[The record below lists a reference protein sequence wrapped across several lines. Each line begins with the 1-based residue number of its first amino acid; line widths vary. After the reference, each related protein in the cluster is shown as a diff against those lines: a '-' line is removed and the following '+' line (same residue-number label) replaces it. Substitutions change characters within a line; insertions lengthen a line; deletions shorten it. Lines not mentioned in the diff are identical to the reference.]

1 MAVAPGSDP
10 GPRRGVFGRESLLAI
25 VAGVCMINGIFSPWV
40 AIALQIAP
48 VLMPEMFPRS
58 VGWALFFSSISV
70 ATATLVLSGIPA
82 ALYERFAAPDEASTV
97 SMWLWLTVATLMSL
111 PALEN
116 IDRLM

>member
-1 MAVAPGSDP
+1 MSAARASAP

-25 VAGVCMINGIFSPWV
+25 VVGVCMVNGIFSPWV

-70 ATATLVLSGIPA
+70 ATATLVFSGIPA
-82 ALYERFAAPDEASTV
+82 ALYERLAAPDEASTV
-97 SMWLWLTVATLMSL
+97 SMWLWLSVATLMSL

-116 IDRLM
+116 IDRMM